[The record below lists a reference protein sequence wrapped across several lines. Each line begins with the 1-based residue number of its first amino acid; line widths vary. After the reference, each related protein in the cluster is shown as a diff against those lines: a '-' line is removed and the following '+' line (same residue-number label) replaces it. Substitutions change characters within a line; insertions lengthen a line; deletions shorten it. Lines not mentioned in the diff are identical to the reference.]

1 MKDNLGFSSSM
12 AHRKRFTKLFEEQAF
27 EAVRN
32 NKYVVDEKVMGEI
45 AQRVAIKVYNE
56 IREQQRAL
64 HRERYGKAI
73 MPDVKFEGPRE
84 IREKVGEDKKFTANP
99 YRDEVKK

>member
-45 AQRVAIKVYNE
+45 AQRVAIKVYDE
-56 IREQQRAL
+56 IRQQQRML
-64 HRERYGKAI
+64 QIERHGKSTLP
-73 MPDVKFEGPRE
+73 MVHKGPKRIE
-84 IREKVGEDKKFTANP
+84 EEFGKGEFKANP